1 MGLFSVSIMNI
12 LVADIIVGDRY
23 RLDYNDLDELA
34 ESIST
39 KGLMHPPVIDDQNNL
54 IAGGRRLAAIK
65 KLGWL
70 ETPVTRFGTLSKAD
84 RTMLE
89 LEENLQRSDAT
100 WQETTLG
107 IASYHRLAKAENNR
121 KGEAWS
127 QSATGRLLNLDQ
139 SSISNALL
147 IAKELSKDS
156 SRSNQFWKASS
167 LTDAIKLKIAER
179 HDEAS
184 KETYKRLN
192 AKRALL
198 DRNPALAK
206 ATVTITPRDSTLE
219 GTRGFT
225 SSSDSAERAGIER
238 DKQLVAPKETL
249 TRDAISRFYYH
260 GNSIDLIPQIAKST
274 LINHII
280 CDPPYGIDMEN
291 LASDTSRV
299 DETHVVK
306 DNLQLWPEFLS
317 TAFNHIAEDGFLC
330 CWYDLD
336 HHEKIAAWAKSIGWK
351 VTRWPLVWCKTSP
364 SQNQAAQYNIT
375 KATEVCYIMRRSEKS
390 IIKNKQSRNF
400 ILADSETSATH
411 PFVKPQPLW
420 NYLLETVSI
429 EQQTILDPFA
439 GEGSSLVSSF
449 KLNRIPLGIE
459 IDDKHIA
466 NGIEFIHSRVNKPST
481 NAILSSLPL

>member
-1 MGLFSVSIMNI
+1 MNI
-12 LVADIIVGDRY
+12 LVADIIIGDRY
-23 RLDYNDLDELA
+23 RIDYNDIDELA
-34 ESIST
+34 ESISS

-70 ETPVTRFGTLSKAD
+70 ETPVTRFGTLSQAD

-89 LEENLQRSDAT
+89 LEENLQRSDAS

-127 QSATGRLLNLDQ
+127 QAATGKLLNLDQ

-156 SRSNQFWKASS
+156 TRSNEYWKAVS
-167 LTDAIKLKIAER
+167 LTDAIKLKIASR

-184 KETYKRLN
+184 KETYRRLT
-192 AKRALL
+192 AKRAQL
-198 DRNPALAK
+198 DNNPALAR
-206 ATVTITPRDSTLE
+206 ATVTITPRTQPLATASQLGSTEVRPDRE
-219 GTRGFT
+219 GSNTN
-225 SSSDSAERAGIER
+225 
-238 DKQLVAPKETL
+238 QLQRVKAETL
-249 TRDAISRFYYH
+249 SRQEISRFYYH
-260 GNSIDLIPQIAKST
+260 GDSLQLIPQIAKTT

-280 CDPPYGIDMEN
+280 CDPPYGIDMAN
-291 LASDTSRV
+291 LSGDTSRV
-299 DETHVVK
+299 DETHVVQ
-306 DNLQLWPEFLS
+306 DNLNLWPEFLA
-317 TAFNHIAEDGFLC
+317 TAFKHIAEDGFLC
-330 CWYDLD
+330 AWYDLD
-336 HHEKIAAWAKSIGWK
+336 HHEKIAQWAKQIGWK
-351 VTRWPLVWCKTSP
+351 VCRWPLVWCKTSP

-390 IIKNKQSRNF
+390 IIKTKQARNF

-459 IDDKHIA
+459 IDEKHIA
-466 NGIEFIHSRVNKPST
+466 NGIEFIHSRVNQPSTSAT

>member
-1 MGLFSVSIMNI
+1 MGLFSVPNMNI
-12 LVADIIVGDRY
+12 LVKDIIVGERY
-23 RLDYNDLDELA
+23 RLDYKDLDELA

-65 KLGWL
+65 LLGWA
-70 ETPVTRFGTLSKAD
+70 ETPVTRFGTLSAAD

-107 IASYHRLAKAENNR
+107 IASYHRLAKSENNR

-156 SRSNQFWKASS
+156 TRSNQFWKAGS

-184 KETYKRLN
+184 KETYKRLT
-192 AKRALL
+192 AKRAQL
-198 DRNPALAK
+198 DKNPALAK
-206 ATVTITPRDSTLE
+206 ATVTITPRAQQDGNLSSPH
-219 GTRGFT
+219 GTQDASELRKAG
-225 SSSDSAERAGIER
+225 SSELRA
-238 DKQLVAPKETL
+238 ETL

-260 GNSIDLIPQIAKST
+260 GDSLNLIPQIAKST

-280 CDPPYGIDMEN
+280 CDPPYGIEMEN
-291 LASDTSRV
+291 LSSDTSRV
-299 DETHVVK
+299 NETHGVS
-306 DNLQLWPEFLS
+306 DNLKLWPEFLKV
-317 TAFNHIAEDGFLC
+317 AFDNIASDGFLC
-330 CWYDLD
+330 AWYDLD
-336 HHEKIAAWAKSIGWK
+336 HHEKIAEWAKKIGWK

-390 IIKNKQSRNF
+390 IIKTKQSRNF

-466 NGIEFIHSRVNKPST
+466 NGIEFIHSRVNAPSQ